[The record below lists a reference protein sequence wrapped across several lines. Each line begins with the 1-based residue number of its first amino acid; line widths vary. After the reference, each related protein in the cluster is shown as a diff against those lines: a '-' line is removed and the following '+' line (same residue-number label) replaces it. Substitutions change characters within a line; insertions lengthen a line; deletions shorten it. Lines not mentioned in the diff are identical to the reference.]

1 MSDNEIVFHINSD
14 KLSQQIALATMNLHI
29 ELATKK
35 LCNPEFDA
43 VVTISKL
50 SEKSRKSFYG
60 FHFEKHGAVKQGD
73 IQRLED
79 GSVRRIEKV
88 IVHIKNQKR

>member
-1 MSDNEIVFHINSD
+1 MSDKEIVFHTDI
-14 KLSQQIALATMNLHI
+14 M
-29 ELATKK
+29 ELQLQSAMASRK
-35 LCNPEFDA
+35 LCNNAFDV

-50 SEKSRKSFYG
+50 SENASKSFYG

-73 IQRLED
+73 IQHLED

-88 IVHIKNQKR
+88 LVTFDNRKPKVG